1 MDIDLKHDLLKHFLS
16 DMRSGQKNIQT
27 TISNAMITSPE
38 QKNLGMDLQNESFEN
53 NNKGKKTKRKIVEN
67 KILNANLEDHLK
79 NKNVKIERNPL
90 MLLKLF

>member
-1 MDIDLKHDLLKHFLS
+1 MNIDLKHDLLKHFLS
-16 DMRSGQKNIQT
+16 DMRSGQKHLQT

-53 NNKGKKTKRKIVEN
+53 NEKEQKKKKKIVEN
-67 KILNANLEDHLK
+67 KILNSNIGDHLK